1 MSSIELLNEYY
12 AQTNADSSSSM
23 YTEHDDNHWDRDSYD
38 DYDFNGNSTTD
49 GGYADQHIDSYH
61 YDD

>member
-1 MSSIELLNEYY
+1 MSSNELLNEYY
-12 AQTNADSSSSM
+12 AQTDVSSSSM
-23 YTEHDDNHWDRDSYD
+23 YTEHDDSHWDRDDYD

-49 GGYADQHIDSYH
+49 DDGHADNYTDSWH